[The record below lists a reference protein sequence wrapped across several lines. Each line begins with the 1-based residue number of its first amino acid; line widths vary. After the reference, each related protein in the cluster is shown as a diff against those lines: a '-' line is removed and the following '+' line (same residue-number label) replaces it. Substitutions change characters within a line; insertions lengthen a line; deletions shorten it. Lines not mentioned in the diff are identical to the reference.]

1 MAVFFGMGIV
11 FQNNYNGDMLLV
23 APICYAISDLL
34 IFFLGREGYIF
45 ESIYKGI
52 CERKSMKLLKY
63 KDKKIRF
70 DIKSTWKIFM
80 TFVVPSILSVSCF
93 WIIYYASNMYE
104 KNLLGVTINLVLG
117 SLVSGLLKEARYD

>member
-1 MAVFFGMGIV
+1 MAVFLGMGIV

-63 KDKKIRF
+63 KF
-70 DIKSTWKIFM
+70 YPYHAF
-80 TFVVPSILSVSCF
+80 
-93 WIIYYASNMYE
+93 
-104 KNLLGVTINLVLG
+104 G
-117 SLVSGLLKEARYD
+117 